1 MQCTTHTHTHTG
13 RLAHTCMYVYIYIY
27 ICMYIYILYI
37 HHVLYICMYSR
48 IFNIFLLIV
57 VSQVPL
63 SIDPGHVHP
72 KGILLAGVLHGFR
85 GSQDV
90 SQERSAESVWSP
102 HFRREACEKTP
113 CNLDL
118 RRKVGLRNLTKA
130 FSGRQKKGGQKVE
143 GIQ

>member
-1 MQCTTHTHTHTG
+1 MYAMYNTYTHPYWPPG
-13 RLAHTCMYVYIYIY
+13 PYMYVCIHIY
-27 ICMYIYILYI
+27 MYIYILYI

-57 VSQVPL
+57 ASQVPL

-90 SQERSAESVWSP
+90 SQERSAESV
-102 HFRREACEKTP
+102 
-113 CNLDL
+113 
-118 RRKVGLRNLTKA
+118 
-130 FSGRQKKGGQKVE
+130 
-143 GIQ
+143 